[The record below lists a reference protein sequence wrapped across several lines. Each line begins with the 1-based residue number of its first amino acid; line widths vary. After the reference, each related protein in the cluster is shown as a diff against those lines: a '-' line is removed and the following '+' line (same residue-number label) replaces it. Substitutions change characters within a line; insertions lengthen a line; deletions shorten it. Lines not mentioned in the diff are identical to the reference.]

1 MDKESKG
8 NIEHIINSYN
18 TTSKEIMITANII
31 CQDFKMELNY
41 CINKICTG
49 FILGFDHKGEYL
61 FILKE
66 YSQIMSDNGIN
77 IDEFF
82 NLIQYMDYL
91 EQGKVV
97 TSNIAKMSKDGQS
110 ANSLRSR

>member
-1 MDKESKG
+1 MNKESKDK
-8 NIEHIINSYN
+8 IEIIINSYGR
-18 TTSKEIMITANII
+18 TSKEIMITVNII
-31 CQDFKMELNY
+31 CLTFKIELDHS
-41 CINKICTG
+41 INKIFEG
-49 FILGFDHKGEYL
+49 FKLGFDQRGEYL

-110 ANSLRSR
+110 ANSLRS